1 MPRSSSSPRSRAA
14 LAPLLLA
21 LAAALAGASPAASA
35 APALVGKQ
43 PAASPEAR
51 RLHALFAEAWEEGAR
66 RAPEWAT
73 YRGDHRYGDK
83 LSDRSPAA
91 EAAARAQRQRY
102 EQRLRAIPRER
113 LNTQDRV
120 SYDMF
125 LRDLRQ
131 DQELD
136 RYEGYR
142 SLSIGSLWGFHTG
155 LANLMRQ
162 SPARSEQDLRNIL
175 ARFAAYPRRV
185 DQELAR
191 LERGMQLG
199 WVSSRPVLER
209 ALQQLDTQLTAD
221 VSRSPFYEPFS
232 RSGKELPEATLSALQ
247 AQAQEALRSQVYP
260 AMQKLSGFLR
270 ERYLP
275 QAPADGA
282 YQHYPQGREV
292 YAALVRLHTTTNISA
307 DEVHEIGLA
316 QVKRLRAEMEAV
328 REQAGFKGSLSEF
341 MEAIKNDPAQYYPD
355 GDSLLAGYREIAK
368 RIDPELPRLF
378 AELPRAPYGVRAM
391 PAYMGPGAAENYNRP
406 EQGGRSAGW
415 FNANALAFKRKPKWA
430 METLVAHEAMPGHHL
445 QSARAAELGELPQFR
460 RDSFITAY
468 GEGWALYAETLG
480 GELGL
485 YQTPYS
491 RFGHLQAQML
501 RATRLVVDTG
511 LHAKGWSR
519 QQAIDYML
527 KQGGEDPVFI
537 ASEVDRYYSNPGQAL
552 AYMMGKLR
560 IEALRDRARQAL
572 GERFALR
579 DFHMVVLDQ
588 GAVPLDVLERR
599 VDEWVAEQLKAARP
613 AAARP
618 RS

>member
-1 MPRSSSSPRSRAA
+1 MPIRSPSPVTRTA

-21 LAAALAGASPAASA
+21 MAAALAPLAPAAATTPGARSTL
-35 APALVGKQ
+35 PAQ
-43 PAASPEAR
+43 SPEAR
-51 RLHALFAEAWEEGAR
+51 RLHALFAEAWEDSAR
-66 RAPEWAT
+66 RYPEWAT

-83 LSDRSPAA
+83 LSDRSPEA
-91 EAAARAQRQRY
+91 EAAARALRQRY

-113 LNTQDRV
+113 LNAQDRV

-125 LRDLRQ
+125 LRNLQQER
-131 DQELD
+131 ELD

-142 SLSIGSLWGFHTG
+142 SLSIGSLWGFHTS

-162 SPARSEQDLRNIL
+162 SPARSEQDLQNIL
-175 ARFAAYPRRV
+175 ARFAAYPKRV

-191 LERGMQLG
+191 LERGLQLG

-209 ALQQLDTQLTAD
+209 ALQQLDAQLSAD
-221 VSRSPFYEPFS
+221 VTRSPLYEPFS

-247 AQAQEALRSQVYP
+247 SQGQEALRSQVYP
-260 AMQKLSGFLR
+260 AMRKLSSFLR

-282 YQHYPQGREV
+282 YQRYPQGAEV
-292 YAALVRLHTTTNISA
+292 YAALVRLHTTTPLSP

-328 REQAGFKGSLSEF
+328 REQAGFKGSLAEF
-341 MEAIKNDPAQYYPD
+341 MAAIKNDPAQYYPD
-355 GDSLLAGYREIAK
+355 GESLLAGYRDIAK

-378 AELPRAPYGVRAM
+378 AELPRAPYGIRAM
-391 PAYMGPGAAENYNRP
+391 PAFMGPGAAENYSRP
-406 EQGGRSAGW
+406 EPGGRSAGW
-415 FNANALAFKRKPKWA
+415 FNANALAFQRKPKWA

-445 QSARAAELGELPQFR
+445 QGARAAELNDLPEFR
-460 RDSFITAY
+460 RNAFITAY

-480 GELGL
+480 SELGL

-511 LHAKGWSR
+511 LHAKGWGR

-527 KQGGEDPVFI
+527 EQGGEDPVFI

-572 GERFALR
+572 GERFQLR

-599 VDEWVAEQLKAARP
+599 VDEWVAEQLKRGK
-613 AAARP
+613 AAARKP
-618 RS
+618 S

>member
-1 MPRSSSSPRSRAA
+1 MHTTR
-14 LAPLLLA
+14 LLLA
-21 LAAALAGASPAASA
+21 LGAAALMTLPATATPAAPRKA
-35 APALVGKQ
+35 R
-43 PAASPEAR
+43 SPEAQ
-51 RLHALFAEAWEEGAR
+51 RLHALFAEAWEDGAR
-66 RAPEWAT
+66 RFPEWAT

-83 LSDRSPAA
+83 LRDRSPAA
-91 EAAARAQRQRY
+91 IAAGRALNKRY
-102 EQRLRAIPRER
+102 EQRLRAIPRDR
-113 LNTQDRV
+113 LSAQDRV

-125 LRDLRQ
+125 LRDLLE

-136 RYEGYR
+136 RFEGFR
-142 SLSIGSLWGFHTG
+142 TLSIGSLWGFHTS

-162 SPARSEQDLRNIL
+162 SPARSERDLRNIL
-175 ARFAAYPRRV
+175 ARYAAFPRRV
-185 DQELAR
+185 DQELAQ
-191 LERGMQLG
+191 LERGLQLG

-209 ALQQLDTQLTAD
+209 ALQQLDTQLNAD
-221 VSRSPFYEPFS
+221 PTRSPFYEPFA
-232 RSGKELPEATLSALQ
+232 RSGKDLPEPALAALQ
-247 AQAQEALRSQVYP
+247 AEAQAALRSQVYP
-260 AMQKLSGFLR
+260 AMQKLAGFLR

-275 QAPADGA
+275 QAPQDGA

-292 YAALVRLHTTTNISA
+292 YAALVRQHTTSTLGP

-328 REQAGFKGSLSEF
+328 REQAGFQGTLAAF
-341 MEAIKNDPAQYYPD
+341 VQAIKDDPAQYYPD
-355 GDSLLAGYREIAK
+355 GESLLAGYREIAK
-368 RIDPELPRLF
+368 RVDPELPRLF
-378 AELPRAPYGVRAM
+378 AELPRAPYGIRAM
-391 PAYMGPGAAENYNRP
+391 PAYMGPGAAENYSGP
-406 EQGGRSAGW
+406 EMGGRSAGW

-445 QSARAAELGELPQFR
+445 QIARAGELGALPEFR
-460 RDSFITAY
+460 RRAFITAY
-468 GEGWALYAETLG
+468 TEGWALYAETLG

-491 RFGHLQAQML
+491 RFGHLQGQML

-511 LHAKGWSR
+511 LHAKGWTR
-519 QQAIDYML
+519 QQAIDYMVE
-527 KQGGEDPVFI
+527 QGGEDPVFI

-588 GAVPLDVLERR
+588 GPVPLDVLERR
-599 VDEWVAEQLKAARP
+599 VDEWIGEQRKAA
-613 AAARP
+613 AVKG
-618 RS
+618 

>member
-1 MPRSSSSPRSRAA
+1 MPIRSPSPVSRAA

-21 LAAALAGASPAASA
+21 LAAATLATASLATPAAPSA
-35 APALVGKQ
+35 RSAQ
-43 PAASPEAR
+43 PPQSQEAR
-51 RLHALFAEAWEEGAR
+51 RLHALFAEAWEDSAR
-66 RAPEWAT
+66 RYPEWAT

-83 LSDRSPAA
+83 LSDRSPEA

-113 LNTQDRV
+113 LSAQDRV

-125 LRDLRQ
+125 LRNLQQER
-131 DQELD
+131 ELD

-142 SLSIGSLWGFHTG
+142 SLSIGSLWGFHTS

-162 SPARSEQDLRNIL
+162 SPARSEQDLRHIL
-175 ARFAAYPRRV
+175 ARFAAYPKRV

-221 VSRSPFYEPFS
+221 VSRSPFYEPFG
-232 RSGKELPEATLSALQ
+232 RSGKDLPEATLGALQ
-247 AQAQEALRSQVYP
+247 TQAQEALRSQVYP
-260 AMQKLSGFLR
+260 AMRKLSSFLR

-282 YQHYPQGREV
+282 YQRYPQGAEV

-328 REQAGFKGSLSEF
+328 REQAGFKGSLAEF
-341 MEAIKNDPAQYYPD
+341 VDMIKNDPAQYYPD
-355 GDSLLAGYREIAK
+355 GESLLAGYREIAK

-378 AELPRAPYGVRAM
+378 AELPRAPYGIRAM
-391 PAYMGPGAAENYNRP
+391 PAFMGPGAAENYSRP

-445 QSARAAELGELPQFR
+445 QSARATELGELPEFR
-460 RDSFITAY
+460 RNAFITAY

-527 KQGGEDPVFI
+527 AQGGEDPVFI

-560 IEALRDRARQAL
+560 IETLRDRARQAL
-572 GERFALR
+572 GERFELR

-599 VDEWVAEQLKAARP
+599 VDEWVAEQLKWGK
-613 AAARP
+613 AAARKP
-618 RS
+618 S